1 MDYIKKTYTDK
12 AIEVQISSFAGKGG
26 VTEYHVLLTITDRTL
41 PVSYTHLTLPTKLEV

>member
-26 VTEYHVLLTITDRTL
+26 VTEYHVLLTITA
-41 PVSYTHLTLPTKLEV
+41 VSYTHLTLPTILLV